1 MRGPRN
7 GAMLSSM
14 GSRTARLRAALA
26 SAAALL
32 ACGGAEPPRLLLLVT
47 VDTLRADR
55 LGAYGSPLGLT
66 PHLDALAAES
76 LVFGSAYAASS
87 FTLPSLS
94 ALLTGR
100 YPEEYGMWSNE
111 SALPADVPT
120 LASEL
125 RARGWRTAA
134 VVSNFVLRRTSGL
147 AEGFSRYDDETPNWE
162 PTRGWPE
169 RVARRTTSAALP
181 LLEGCTANAADRCF
195 LWVHYQDPH
204 GPYTPPPGL
213 RERFLPGERAAP
225 DGTRRLALREDHM
238 GMGGIPRYQV
248 LDGLREAAFYRAGY
262 HGEVAT
268 VDTEVGRLLGRVAE
282 LGLADRSVVVFAAD
296 HGEALGEG
304 DYWFAHGEY
313 LSEELVRVPLLLKA
327 PGQEP
332 GRRDEVV
339 ALVDVLPTLL
349 ALLGEGSAPDAPAAR
364 PGRDLLAPGAGETAS
379 VPYLATLG
387 GSTVRRHGV
396 VEGDYKLVLTERDG
410 VWDASLVRR
419 GREGVELAAAAPQI
433 AERLRARLS
442 ELRARY
448 ATGRE
453 ELHQGFAPEDRE
465 RLRAL
470 GYVD

>member
-1 MRGPRN
+1 MRW
-7 GAMLSSM
+7 
-14 GSRTARLRAALA
+14 RTAPLRAALA
-26 SAAALL
+26 LAGALL
-32 ACGGAEPPRLLLLVT
+32 ACGRSEPPRLLLLVT

-66 PHLDALAAES
+66 PHLDALAAGS

-111 SALPADVPT
+111 SALPADVTT

-134 VVSNFVLRRTSGL
+134 VVSNFVLRRSSGL
-147 AEGFSRYDDETPNWE
+147 AEGFALYDDDFPDWE

-169 RVARRTTSAALP
+169 RAAEATTRAALAA
-181 LLEGCTANAADRCF
+181 LEGCTANPSDRCF

-213 RERFLPGERAAP
+213 RERSLAAERAAP
-225 DGTRRLALREDHM
+225 DGPRELPVREDHM
-238 GMGGIPRYQV
+238 GMGGIPRYQ
-248 LDGLREAAFYRAGY
+248 LLEDRREVAFYRAGY
-262 HGEVAT
+262 DGEVAY
-268 VDTEVGRLLGRVAE
+268 VDAGIGRLLARLAE
-282 LGLADRSVVVFAAD
+282 LGLAERSAIVFASD
-296 HGEALGEG
+296 HGEGLGEG

-313 LSEELVRVPLLLKA
+313 LSEPLVRVPLWLKA
-327 PGQEP
+327 PGVEP
-332 GRRDEVV
+332 GRRDDVA
-339 ALVDVLPTLL
+339 ALVDVVPTLL
-349 ALLGEGSAPDAPAAR
+349 ALLGGEAGEGGPPAAGAAAAAR
-364 PGRDLLAPGAGETAS
+364 PGRDLLAPGAAGAAS

-387 GSTVRRHGV
+387 GATTLRHGIV
-396 VEGDYKLVLTERDG
+396 AGDFKLVLSARDG

-419 GREGVELAAAAPQI
+419 ASEAVELAAAAPQVA
-433 AERLRARLS
+433 AELRARLAGLRS
-442 ELRARY
+442 HYASGRPEQRQEL
-448 ATGRE
+448 T
-453 ELHQGFAPEDRE
+453 PEDRE

-470 GYVD
+470 GYVGLE